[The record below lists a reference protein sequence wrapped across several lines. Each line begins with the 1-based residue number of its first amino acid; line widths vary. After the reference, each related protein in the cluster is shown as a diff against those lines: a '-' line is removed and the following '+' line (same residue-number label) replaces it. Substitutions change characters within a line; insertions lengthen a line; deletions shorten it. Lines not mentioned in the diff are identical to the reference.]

1 MKLDIETIKR
11 RLLIKYPL
19 FGSIVAATEFVKDN
33 NCYSNGVPTAGTD
46 GKKAYY
52 HEDALNNITEDE
64 QVFLFAH
71 EIYHIALNHIN
82 RSEDKDKEV
91 WNIATDGVINA
102 LLKKDGLP
110 LIEGSVD
117 IEKAI
122 NYDAEELY
130 EELLKEKKYKNKD
143 GNSQSANQDVGHD
156 THSAWEKALEDAKNQ
171 TPPETKN
178 DFLEEAQKEFESLGE
193 KEVFKQNKTERKR
206 NLEKLQDELVR
217 ESHTA
222 SSTKDLRTVKNIG
235 NSSPLID
242 WRRLLKEAI
251 KYDID
256 WSYRNATIEDGV
268 VTPYL
273 EEIPR
278 PETEILLDTSG
289 SVSETLLKNF
299 LRECKNILKNSKVKV
314 GCFDDEFYGFTE
326 IRTEEDIDKMEFV
339 GGGGTDFD
347 VAVNA
352 FTRRVENKII
362 FTDGESYMPDK
373 AIDAI
378 WIVFGD
384 KKINPKGGKVINITG
399 EQLERL
405 MTNDLFSKT
414 YSGKTR

>member
-46 GKKAYY
+46 GKKVYY

-71 EIYHIALNHIN
+71 EVCHIALNHIN
-82 RSEDKDKEV
+82 RSEGKDKEV

-117 IEKAI
+117 IKKAI

-130 EELLKEKKYKNKD
+130 EELLKEKKDKNKD
-143 GNSQSANQDVGHD
+143 ENSQSSNQDVGHD

-171 TPPETKN
+171 TQAETKN

-206 NLEKLQDELVR
+206 NLEKLQDDLVR

-242 WRRLLKEAI
+242 WRRLLKEAV

-299 LRECKNILKNSKVKV
+299 LRECKNILKTSKVKV

-405 MTNDLFSKT
+405 MTNNLFSKA

>member
-46 GKKAYY
+46 GKKVYY

-71 EIYHIALNHIN
+71 EVCHIALNHIN
-82 RSEDKDKEV
+82 RSEGKDKEV

-117 IEKAI
+117 IKKAI

-130 EELLKEKKYKNKD
+130 EELLKEKKDKNKD
-143 GNSQSANQDVGHD
+143 GNSQSSNQDVGHD
-156 THSAWEKALEDAKNQ
+156 THSAWKKTLEDAKNQ
-171 TPPETKN
+171 TKKKKKN

-206 NLEKLQDELVR
+206 NLEKLQDDLVR

-242 WRRLLKEAI
+242 WRRLLKEAV

-299 LRECKNILKNSKVKV
+299 LRECKNILKTSKVKV

-373 AIDAI
+373 AIDVI

-405 MTNDLFSKT
+405 MTNNLFSKA

>member
-46 GKKAYY
+46 GKKVYY

-71 EIYHIALNHIN
+71 EVCHIALNHIN
-82 RSEDKDKEV
+82 RSEGKDKEV

-117 IEKAI
+117 IKKAI

-130 EELLKEKKYKNKD
+130 EELLKEKKDKNKD
-143 GNSQSANQDVGHD
+143 GNSQSSNQDVGHD

-171 TPPETKN
+171 TQAETKN

-206 NLEKLQDELVR
+206 NLEKLQDDLVR

-242 WRRLLKEAI
+242 WRRLLKEAV

-299 LRECKNILKNSKVKV
+299 LRECKNILKTSKVKV

-373 AIDAI
+373 AIDVI

-405 MTNDLFSKT
+405 MTNNLFSKA

>member
-46 GKKAYY
+46 GKKVYY

-117 IEKAI
+117 IKKAI

-130 EELLKEKKYKNKD
+130 EGLLKEKKDKNKD
-143 GNSQSANQDVGHD
+143 GNSQSSNQDVGHD

-171 TPPETKN
+171 TQAETKN

-206 NLEKLQDELVR
+206 NLEKLQDDLVR

-242 WRRLLKEAI
+242 WRRLLKEAV

-299 LRECKNILKNSKVKV
+299 LRECKNILKTSKVKV

-405 MTNDLFSKT
+405 MTNNLFSKA

>member
-46 GKKAYY
+46 GKKVYY

-71 EIYHIALNHIN
+71 EVCHIALNHIN
-82 RSEDKDKEV
+82 RSEGKDKEV

-117 IEKAI
+117 IKKAI

-130 EELLKEKKYKNKD
+130 EELLKEKKDKNKD
-143 GNSQSANQDVGHD
+143 GNSQSSNQDVGHD

-171 TPPETKN
+171 TQAETKN

-206 NLEKLQDELVR
+206 NLEKLQDDLVR

-242 WRRLLKEAI
+242 WRRLLKETV

-299 LRECKNILKNSKVKV
+299 LRECKNILKTSKVKV

-373 AIDAI
+373 AIDVI

-405 MTNDLFSKT
+405 MTNNLFSKA

>member
-46 GKKAYY
+46 GKKVYY

-71 EIYHIALNHIN
+71 EICHIALNHIN
-82 RSEDKDKEV
+82 RSEGKDKEV

-130 EELLKEKKYKNKD
+130 EELLKEKKDKNKD

-171 TPPETKN
+171 TQAETKN

-206 NLEKLQDELVR
+206 NLEKLQDDLVR

-242 WRRLLKEAI
+242 WRRLLKEAV

-373 AIDAI
+373 AIDVI

-405 MTNDLFSKT
+405 MTNNLFSKA

>member
-46 GKKAYY
+46 GKKVYY

-71 EIYHIALNHIN
+71 EVCHIALNHIN
-82 RSEDKDKEV
+82 RSEGKDKEV

-117 IEKAI
+117 IKKAI

-130 EELLKEKKYKNKD
+130 EELLKEKKDKNKD
-143 GNSQSANQDVGHD
+143 GNSQSSNQDVGHD

-171 TPPETKN
+171 TQAETKN

-206 NLEKLQDELVR
+206 NLEKLQDDLVR

-242 WRRLLKEAI
+242 WRRLLKEAV

-299 LRECKNILKNSKVKV
+299 LRECKNILKTSKVKV

-399 EQLERL
+399 EQFERL
-405 MTNDLFSKT
+405 MTNNLFSKA

>member
-46 GKKAYY
+46 GKKVYY

-130 EELLKEKKYKNKD
+130 EELLKEKKDKNKD
-143 GNSQSANQDVGHD
+143 GNSQSSNQDVGHD

-171 TPPETKN
+171 TQAETKN

-206 NLEKLQDELVR
+206 NLEKLQDDLVR

-378 WIVFGD
+378 WIVFGN

-405 MTNDLFSKT
+405 MTNNLFSKA

>member
-46 GKKAYY
+46 GKKVYY

-130 EELLKEKKYKNKD
+130 EELLKEKKDKNKD
-143 GNSQSANQDVGHD
+143 ENSQSANQDVGHD

-171 TPPETKN
+171 TQAETKN

-206 NLEKLQDELVR
+206 NLEKLQDDLVR

-378 WIVFGD
+378 WIVFGN

-405 MTNDLFSKT
+405 MTNNLFSKA

>member
-46 GKKAYY
+46 GKKVYY

-71 EIYHIALNHIN
+71 EICHIALNHIN

-130 EELLKEKKYKNKD
+130 EELLKEKKDKNKD
-143 GNSQSANQDVGHD
+143 ENSQSSNQDVGHD

-171 TPPETKN
+171 TQAETKN

-206 NLEKLQDELVR
+206 NLEKLQDDLVR

-405 MTNDLFSKT
+405 MTNDLFCKT

>member
-46 GKKAYY
+46 GKKVYY

-71 EIYHIALNHIN
+71 EICHIALNHIN

-130 EELLKEKKYKNKD
+130 EELLKEKKDKNKD
-143 GNSQSANQDVGHD
+143 ENSQSSNQDVGHD

-171 TPPETKN
+171 TQAETKN

-206 NLEKLQDELVR
+206 NLEKLQDDLVR

>member
-46 GKKAYY
+46 GKKVYY

-71 EIYHIALNHIN
+71 EVCHIALNHIN
-82 RSEDKDKEV
+82 RSEGKDKEV

-117 IEKAI
+117 IKKAI

-130 EELLKEKKYKNKD
+130 EELLKEKKDKNKD
-143 GNSQSANQDVGHD
+143 ENSQSSNQDVGHD

-171 TPPETKN
+171 TQAETKN

-206 NLEKLQDELVR
+206 NLEKLQDDLVR

-242 WRRLLKEAI
+242 WRRLLKETV

-299 LRECKNILKNSKVKV
+299 LRECKNILKTSKVKV
-314 GCFDDEFYGFTE
+314 GCFDDECYGFTE

-373 AIDAI
+373 AIDVI

-405 MTNDLFSKT
+405 MTNNLFSKA